1 MSRHLK
7 TKFFL
12 LLIAL
17 ATAPSVLFYLL
28 LAKSRHGDQLLLT
41 LLCVLVLGVG
51 IAILGTHWL
60 YAPIRALRMR
70 IAPVTRSTTPS
81 GEDDLTVI
89 ANVFHEYTGQLAD
102 ALGQLEQQK
111 TLHARANTGLLEA
124 VSMLLATLES
134 SGDGI
139 LVVNAEQSI
148 VQHNRIFGEM
158 WNLSSSAISLDDLLE
173 HTSKLI
179 KSPGNIVQQFHTLF
193 TIDWEPKSGEIVFH
207 DGRIFDW
214 FSQPE
219 LIEDRFVGR
228 VFSFRDVTEQHKA
241 EAALRESENR
251 YRLLAENV
259 SDVLW
264 TFDLDLNLTYVSS
277 SVFTMLG
284 FTPAETFKKGLNNL
298 LDTKTIDQL
307 VRVLE
312 DGLAQEDMPD
322 ADPRRSYRLEF
333 REKRSDDVL
342 IWVDAIITHLRDD
355 SGNTVGW
362 LVVTRDITSRKEE
375 EERRERLDGQIQH
388 MQKLES
394 LGILAGGIA
403 HDFNNLLAGII
414 GNAAFARDYA
424 DPNSPIRR
432 HLDLI
437 EQTGNRAVELA
448 RQMLAYSGR
457 GTYRIEPVVLND
469 LVQEMT
475 SLLRASISKKATIQ
489 FQFEENLPPIE
500 ADASQMRQVVL
511 NLVTNASDALA
522 DEAGTIIITTGVK
535 AFDRESL
542 SHTYVDDNLPAGHYV
557 FLEVADTGCGMEAT
571 MLRRLFDPFFTTKFV
586 GRGLGLAAVLGI
598 VRSHQ
603 GAIQVES
610 RPGYGSKFCLILP
623 SHAEMSVMPPSEW
636 LSNTSEPVS
645 FVLDEVNVTPS
656 GELFHLH
663 AGTREGLVLVADDE
677 DTVRDV
683 ASLTIE
689 QLGFNVIAASDGL
702 EAVELFR
709 QNADKIILVVLDM
722 TMPHLNGEQVFT
734 ELNAIHPGIPVILT
748 SGFAERDI
756 LRRMKDAPIGGF
768 IGKPFLPQ
776 ELAEK
781 AKSILNI
788 Q

>member
-1 MSRHLK
+1 
-7 TKFFL
+7 
-12 LLIAL
+12 
-17 ATAPSVLFYLL
+17 
-28 LAKSRHGDQLLLT
+28 
-41 LLCVLVLGVG
+41 
-51 IAILGTHWL
+51 
-60 YAPIRALRMR
+60 
-70 IAPVTRSTTPS
+70 
-81 GEDDLTVI
+81 
-89 ANVFHEYTGQLAD
+89 
-102 ALGQLEQQK
+102 
-111 TLHARANTGLLEA
+111 
-124 VSMLLATLES
+124 
-134 SGDGI
+134 
-139 LVVNAEQSI
+139 
-148 VQHNRIFGEM
+148 
-158 WNLSSSAISLDDLLE
+158 
-173 HTSKLI
+173 
-179 KSPGNIVQQFHTLF
+179 
-193 TIDWEPKSGEIVFH
+193 
-207 DGRIFDW
+207 
-214 FSQPE
+214 
-219 LIEDRFVGR
+219 
-228 VFSFRDVTEQHKA
+228 
-241 EAALRESENR
+241 
-251 YRLLAENV
+251 
-259 SDVLW
+259 
-264 TFDLDLNLTYVSS
+264 
-277 SVFTMLG
+277 
-284 FTPAETFKKGLNNL
+284 
-298 LDTKTIDQL
+298 
-307 VRVLE
+307 
-312 DGLAQEDMPD
+312 
-322 ADPRRSYRLEF
+322 
-333 REKRSDDVL
+333 
-342 IWVDAIITHLRDD
+342 
-355 SGNTVGW
+355 
-362 LVVTRDITSRKEE
+362 
-375 EERRERLDGQIQH
+375 
-388 MQKLES
+388 
-394 LGILAGGIA
+394 
-403 HDFNNLLAGII
+403 
-414 GNAAFARDYA
+414 
-424 DPNSPIRR
+424 
-432 HLDLI
+432 
-437 EQTGNRAVELA
+437 
-448 RQMLAYSGR
+448 
-457 GTYRIEPVVLND
+457 
-469 LVQEMT
+469 
-475 SLLRASISKKATIQ
+475 
-489 FQFEENLPPIE
+489 
-500 ADASQMRQVVL
+500 MRQVVL